1 MHVSVVGLTVPHAV
15 RLITRLTLIFKKVTT
30 TLILQDMFPSIN
42 NRLQLK
48 VVVTMRILIYVDVT
62 I

>member
-1 MHVSVVGLTVPHAV
+1 MQVSVVGLTLPHAV
-15 RLITRLTLIFKKVTT
+15 RLITRLTLILKNVTT

-48 VVVTMRILIYVDVT
+48 VVVTM
-62 I
+62 